1 MDGRNGP
8 IGLWTPGADGGTGVD
23 LGRSSLQTWLESLP
37 LSDAGASAGPLVA
50 RLAGINRQRVDARG
64 RFDALEL
71 LRPVAQEI
79 AATLQADSLRPSAR
93 GIPLPEAQAL
103 QRELSDG
110 YKLVAE
116 AQAGSRSLFQDR
128 LLVPTA
134 LQRALYHLSERL
146 NCAWRRYDRLPARTW
161 LDIHRIY
168 DYASREG
175 HAAVRIKDAMVPET
189 GETSIEETYKRILLL
204 ALANPYA
211 LRPQTLDRLQRQ
223 LWQWSESTRIQ
234 GPYGRGGLFQ
244 ITLGLDLPPTHRYPD
259 PQPGEDTRILDTT
272 ELVQRLERLLSQ
284 GEHTASPQPLSGT
297 TLRHLIHAWGEQP
310 VRRFPRAERVL
321 RLEVV
326 LGLSTTHGLL
336 ERQETQGSGPGAGT
350 GSGGAGNP
358 VLRRSEIP
366 VHGGGQPPS
375 GTSGRICTTLDVSLG
390 GYCLRWEGDRPPGLQ
405 VGEVVALSRPDNP
418 VLSRRWYVGVVR
430 WLQQSRDGAL
440 AVGVE
445 LLAPGARPLELRR
458 LRQGGDAALLKGLLL
473 PELRNVGQPASL
485 LLPGSGYHGGEPIE
499 LRREGFTIRV
509 RLHEGITGSDSYRQ
523 FTFEFDAGPPAEG
536 DTLQAFR

>member
-8 IGLWTPGADGGTGVD
+8 IGLWTPGTDDGTDTD
-23 LGRSSLQTWLESLP
+23 LGHGSLQAWLESLP

-50 RLAGINRQRVDARG
+50 RLTGINRQRIDARE
-64 RFDALEL
+64 RFERLEL

-79 AATLQADSLRPSAR
+79 AATLQADSLRPAAS
-93 GIPLPEAQAL
+93 GMPLPEAQAL

-128 LLVPTA
+128 ILVPTA

-146 NCAWRRYDRLPARTW
+146 TCAWRRYDRLPARTW

-168 DYASREG
+168 DYATREG
-175 HAAVRIKDAMVPET
+175 HAATRIKDAMVPGT
-189 GETSIEETYKRILLL
+189 GETSIEDTYKRILLL

-211 LRPQTLDRLQRQ
+211 LRPQTLERLQQQ
-223 LWQWSESTRIQ
+223 LWRWSDSARIQ

-244 ITLGLDLPPTHRYPD
+244 ITLGLDLPPTHRYTD

-284 GEHTASPQPLSGT
+284 GEHTAAPQPLSGT

-336 ERQETQGSGPGAGT
+336 ARQEAQGRAPGAGA
-350 GSGGAGNP
+350 AGNP
-358 VLRRSEIP
+358 IPPRGDIP
-366 VHGGGQPPS
+366 VQGGGQPPPS
-375 GTSGRICTTLDVSLG
+375 TPGRICTTLDVSLG
-390 GYCLRWEGDRPPGLQ
+390 GYCLRWEGERPPGLQ

-418 VLSRRWYVGVVR
+418 VPSRRWYVGVVR
-430 WLQQSRDGAL
+430 WQQQSRDGAL

-458 LRQGGDAALLKGLLL
+458 LRQGEDAALLKGLLL

-499 LRREGFTIRV
+499 LRREGAAIRV
-509 RLHEGITGSDSYRQ
+509 RLRESIAGSDSYRQ
-523 FTFEFDAGPPAEG
+523 FTFEFDAEPTAEG

>member
-8 IGLWTPGADGGTGVD
+8 IGLWTPGTDGGTGVD
-23 LGRSSLQTWLESLP
+23 LGRRSLQTWLESLP

-50 RLAGINRQRVDARG
+50 RLAGINRQRAEARE

-128 LLVPTA
+128 ILVPTA

-146 NCAWRRYDRLPARTW
+146 TCAWRRYDRLPARTW

-168 DYASREG
+168 DYATREG
-175 HAAVRIKDAMVPET
+175 HAATRIKDAMVPGT
-189 GETSIEETYKRILLL
+189 GETSIEDTYKRILLL

-211 LRPQTLDRLQRQ
+211 LRPQTLERLQQQ
-223 LWQWSESTRIQ
+223 LWLWSDSARIQ
-234 GPYGRGGLFQ
+234 GPYGRDGLFQ
-244 ITLGLDLPPTHRYPD
+244 ITLGLDLPPTHRYTD

-336 ERQETQGSGPGAGT
+336 ERQETQGRGRGAGT

-366 VHGGGQPPS
+366 VRSGDGQPT
-375 GTSGRICTTLDVSLG
+375 GTAGRICSTLDVSLG

-458 LRQGGDAALLKGLLL
+458 LRQGENAALLKGLLL

-509 RLHEGITGSDSYRQ
+509 RLHEGIAGSDSYRQ